1 MSLLKIVWWYSN
13 TSAHLGVSMLI
24 TKLVQHDFMD
34 YKDKTLPSRFLFFLL
49 QLLSCVQL
57 FATLCTAVCQA
68 SLSSTI
74 LQSLLKFMSIESTML
89 SNHLILCCPLLLL
102 PSVFSSIR
110 VFSSELALCQSIG
123 ASAWASVLPMNIQG
137 WFPLGLTGLISLQS
151 KGLLRVFSS
160 TKILKHQFFSP
171 QLSLWSNSHIHTWLL
186 EKPYRLLVIHI
197 SCA

>member
-110 VFSSELALCQSIG
+110 VFSNESTLRIRWPKYWSFNFSIYPFQ
-123 ASAWASVLPMNIQG
+123 WILRTDFLYG
-137 WFPLGLTGLISLQS
+137 WLVWPPC
-151 KGLLRVFSS
+151 
-160 TKILKHQFFSP
+160 SP
-171 QLSLWSNSHIHTWLL
+171 RDS
-186 EKPYRLLVIHI
+186 
-197 SCA
+197 